1 MNIVVVEYSHRKQIK
16 IVILN
21 PNSPRSLI
29 FTQNIRNSLQMNES
43 SFYSKRRTVGFVFE
57 FYLAANYVLVH
68 DTI

>member
-1 MNIVVVEYSHRKQIK
+1 MNIIVVESSHRIQIN

-43 SFYSKRRTVGFVFE
+43 SFYSKRRTVGFACE
-57 FYLAANYVLVH
+57 FYLAANYVSVH